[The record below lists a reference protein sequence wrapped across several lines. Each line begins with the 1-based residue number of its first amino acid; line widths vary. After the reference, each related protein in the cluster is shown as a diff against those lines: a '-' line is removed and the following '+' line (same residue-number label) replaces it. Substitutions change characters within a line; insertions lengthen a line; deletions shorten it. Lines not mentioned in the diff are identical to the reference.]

1 MIDKITQ
8 SISHLAE
15 LYVDQ
20 KDDRPWAI
28 AWSGGKDSTTVLSLV
43 LKMLEALPAD
53 KRTRQIH
60 VVMSDTRVENPEV
73 GAYMH
78 SQVEAFNQ
86 YVKPRNLPIEA
97 QVVYRQVEQSY
108 FVLTLGRGYFLPM
121 RNGGGRWCTQRL
133 KITPQ
138 DNALKAIDPSYII
151 IGTRLSESA
160 SRAASIRKWSIS
172 ERVGEHVS
180 LPNTNTFMPIV
191 DWTID
196 DVWAYLSQGS
206 LGWTTTGEV
215 RRIYKGATGECGV
228 NNPRGV
234 ENIAAKAEACGARFG
249 CWLCPVVANDRSTEE
264 MTKYHAWLE
273 PLTHYRELQ
282 AKVYGDFKPIKPEGQ
297 SRAHRSAD
305 LRKWEAINEQIRLI
319 TKCGH
324 NRAGKRMKDGQGTFT
339 VEARRYLFEELMA
352 TQKLVNRLRQY
363 EGLPA
368 MSLIDG
374 EEVVLIKKLWANDE
388 ANTPHVVTNALGRSI
403 NDLPD
408 LVDGKISDKLVAEY
422 VERREKSKKAASE
435 RLLLKDNDITAK

>member
-1 MIDKITQ
+1 MIQNKISQ
-8 SISHLAE
+8 SIAYLME
-15 LYVDQ
+15 LYTDD
-20 KDDRPWAI
+20 KDLRPWAI

-43 LKMLEALPAD
+43 LNMLELLPEE
-53 KRTRQIH
+53 KRTRYVH

-78 SQVEAFNQ
+78 SQVESFNR

-97 QVVYRQVEQSY
+97 QIVYRPVEQSY

-121 RNGGGRWCTQRL
+121 RNGAGRWCTQRL
-133 KITPQ
+133 KIAPQ
-138 DNALKAIDPSYII
+138 DGALKEIDPSYII
-151 IGTRLSESA
+151 IGTRLSESS

-180 LPNTNTFMPIV
+180 LSNTHTFMPIV

-196 DVWAYLSQGS
+196 DIWEYLSMDS
-206 LGWTTTGEV
+206 LGWTSTGEV
-215 RRIYKGATGECGV
+215 RRIYKEATGECGI

-264 MTKYHAWLE
+264 MTKYHEWLE
-273 PLTHYRELQ
+273 PLTYYRELQ

-297 SRAHRSAD
+297 ERAQRSAD
-305 LRKWEAINEQIRLI
+305 LRKWEAINEQVKLI
-319 TKCGH
+319 TKCGF

-339 VEARRYLFEELMA
+339 VEARQYLFNELMD
-352 TQKLVNRLRQY
+352 TQKLVNRLRKY

-368 MSLIDG
+368 MTLISEDEIALIKRHWSEDELNTPHVITNAIGKSINELPSLIDG
-374 EEVVLIKKLWANDE
+374 NISN
-388 ANTPHVVTNALGRSI
+388 
-403 NDLPD
+403 D
-408 LVDGKISDKLVAEY
+408 LVDDYI
-422 VERREKSKKAASE
+422 ERRKGG
-435 RLLLKDNDITAK
+435 R